1 MARRVR
7 SCGVLPMNVYNFIE
21 ESQRSQSRRHSQ
33 QLESEESRCPVG
45 ELEEHSEGLKSPGTG
60 QGQGEVGEC

>member
-1 MARRVR
+1 
-7 SCGVLPMNVYNFIE
+7 MNVYNFIE